1 MASSKKSAPAKKPAS
16 KPAAKSAAKKPA
28 PKPTA
33 KPAAQKPAPKPAA
46 KAPAKKPAP
55 KPVAKPVA
63 KPTAKPAAKPAPK
76 APAKKPTPKASAPQ
90 PAAKPVAKPAAK
102 PAPAPAPARDPISL
116 RPAKPAPAPVR
127 KASAA
132 PRSLDPKILAN
143 FRKQLIQKRD
153 LLTNNFTSLTSTHI
167 HMSESDSGEILK
179 ITSQT
184 QMEQGTEAFDRLLD
198 LNLAGATRESIA
210 AINMAIARIDAGT
223 YGICE
228 SCNRPI
234 SIERLRAIPFTRKCI
249 TCKEEEERGK
259 PRYTPFADSVAP
271 AMDEVHFRDRREEEE
286 RERET
291 PRG

>member
-1 MASSKKSAPAKKPAS
+1 MASPKKSAPAKKTAS
-16 KPAAKSAAKKPA
+16 KPAAKPAAKKPV
-28 PKPTA
+28 P
-33 KPAAQKPAPKPAA
+33 
-46 KAPAKKPAP
+46 
-55 KPVAKPVA
+55 
-63 KPTAKPAAKPAPK
+63 KPAPK
-76 APAKKPTPKASAPQ
+76 APEKKPASKASAKQ
-90 PAAKPVAKPAAK
+90 PAAKPVPQPTPAPVREPISLRPPK
-102 PAPAPAPARDPISL
+102 PAPAPL
-116 RPAKPAPAPVR
+116 R

-210 AINMAIARIDAGT
+210 AINMAIARIDDGT

-259 PRYTPFADSVAP
+259 PRFTPFADSVAP
-271 AMDEVHFRDRREEEE
+271 VVEDVHFRERREEEE

-291 PRG
+291 PRE

>member
-1 MASSKKSAPAKKPAS
+1 MASSKKSASTKKPAS
-16 KPAAKSAAKKPA
+16 KPASKAAAKPVAKSAAKPAAKPAAKKSVPKPAAKPAAKPA
-28 PKPTA
+28 PKSP
-33 KPAAQKPAPKPAA
+33 A

-55 KPVAKPVA
+55 KAPAQQSAA
-63 KPTAKPAAKPAPK
+63 KPTPPPPPAP
-76 APAKKPTPKASAPQ
+76 
-90 PAAKPVAKPAAK
+90 V
-102 PAPAPAPARDPISL
+102 REPISL
-116 RPAKPAPAPVR
+116 RPAKPAPVPVR
-127 KASAA
+127 KASAV

-153 LLTNNFTSLTSTHI
+153 LLSNNFTSLTSTHI

-286 RERET
+286 REREP
-291 PRG
+291 PRE